1 MLMMDVLNRTAQQRI
16 ETIVRTFVKDVST
29 DRVIAPDE
37 DLVDLGL
44 TSMDMVNLLLAV
56 EAEFDLTVPGTNLN
70 PAHFRSI
77 TGIERLVDE
86 LTR

>member
-1 MLMMDVLNRTAQQRI
+1 MMNIHNRTAQQRI
-16 ETIVRTFVKDVST
+16 ETIVRTVVKSVAS
-29 DRVIAPDE
+29 DRAIEPDE
-37 DLVDLGL
+37 NLVELGL

-77 TGIERLVDE
+77 TGIERLVTE

>member
-1 MLMMDVLNRTAQQRI
+1 MDAPNRIAQQRI
-16 ETIVRTFVKDVST
+16 ETIVRTFLKGVAT

-37 DLVDLGL
+37 NLVDLGL

-56 EAEFDLTVPGTNLN
+56 EAEFDVTVPGTNLN

-77 TGIERLVDE
+77 KGIERLVEE

>member
-1 MLMMDVLNRTAQQRI
+1 MDAPNRTAQQRI
-16 ETIVRTFVKDVST
+16 ETIVRTFLKSVVT

-37 DLVDLGL
+37 NLVDLGL

-56 EAEFDLTVPGTNLN
+56 EAEFDVSVPGTNLN

-77 TGIERLVDE
+77 AGIERLVQE

>member
-1 MLMMDVLNRTAQQRI
+1 MMDIPNRTAQQRI
-16 ETIVRTFVKDVST
+16 ETIVRTFVKSVSA

-37 DLVDLGL
+37 NLVELGL

-56 EAEFDLTVPGTNLN
+56 EAEFDVTVPGTNLN

-77 TGIERLVDE
+77 MGIERLVME

>member
-1 MLMMDVLNRTAQQRI
+1 MDIPNRTIQQRI
-16 ETIVRTFVKDVST
+16 ETIVRTFVNSVPAA
-29 DRVIAPDE
+29 RVIGPDE
-37 DLVDLGL
+37 NLVELGL

-77 TGIERLVDE
+77 LGIERLVME
-86 LTR
+86 LAR

>member
-1 MLMMDVLNRTAQQRI
+1 MMDIPNRTPQQRI
-16 ETIVRTFVKDVST
+16 GAIVRTYVKGVAA
-29 DRVIAPDE
+29 DREIAPDE
-37 DLVDLGL
+37 NLVELGL

-77 TGIERLVDE
+77 IGIERLVME

>member
-1 MLMMDVLNRTAQQRI
+1 MMDIQNRTAQQRI
-16 ETIVRTFVKDVST
+16 ETIVRTFVKSVST

-37 DLVDLGL
+37 NLVELGL

-56 EAEFDLTVPGTNLN
+56 EAEFDVTVPGTNLN

-77 TGIERLVDE
+77 MGIERLVME

>member
-1 MLMMDVLNRTAQQRI
+1 MDAPNRIVQQRI
-16 ETIVRTFVKDVST
+16 ETIVRTFLKGVAT

-37 DLVDLGL
+37 NLVDLGL

-56 EAEFDLTVPGTNLN
+56 EAEFDVTVPGTNLN

-77 TGIERLVDE
+77 TGIERLVE
-86 LTR
+86 KLTR

>member
-1 MLMMDVLNRTAQQRI
+1 MMDIHDRTAQQRI
-16 ETIVRTFVKDVST
+16 ETIVRTLVKSVAS
-29 DRVIAPDE
+29 DRAIAPDE
-37 DLVDLGL
+37 NLVELGL

-77 TGIERLVDE
+77 TGIERLVTE